1 MHVALLFPARF
12 PTTGY
17 GGTQRMLERLGL
29 ALAERGHAV
38 SVLCAPGSVLP
49 WARIVPID
57 VEHARATEFAIEPH
71 IPAGADVLLSFVPV
85 RRPPATPWVWRLAG
99 NMKSGRRP
107 PANTICVSADHAR
120 RHGIDSFVHNGV
132 PPDEFRFEPAKG
144 DYDLFLGRL
153 HAVKGYRWAIDGAKR
168 ARRKLVI
175 AGAWRPSFRR
185 SLRFVGTVD
194 GARKA
199 ELLAGARCLW
209 MPAQWE
215 DPCPGVLLESMM
227 SGTPVLGTRRGSLPE
242 IVSPDVG
249 LLGDSVEELVSL
261 AARIDEVDPV
271 ACRARAERWFSHR
284 RMAAEYERMLQHF
297 LSTGVL
303 PAGEAPPV

>member
-38 SVLCAPGSVLP
+38 SVLCAPGSALP
-49 WARIVPID
+49 WARVVPID
-57 VEHARATEFAIEPH
+57 VAAATSAGFAAQPH
-71 IPAGADVLLSFVPV
+71 LPAGTDVLLSFIPV
-85 RRPPATPWVWRLAG
+85 HRAPTTPWVWRLAG
-99 NMKSGRRP
+99 NMRPGRTP
-107 PANTICVSADHAR
+107 PPNTICVSADHAR
-120 RHGIDSFVHNGV
+120 RHGVASFVHNGV
-132 PPDEFRFEPAKG
+132 PPDEFRLAARKG

-168 ARRKLVI
+168 AQRKLVV
-175 AGAWRPSFRR
+175 AGGWRPSWRR
-185 SLRFVGTVD
+185 SLQFVGTVD

-209 MPAQWE
+209 MPAQWD

-242 IVSPDVG
+242 IISPDVG
-249 LLGDSVEELVSL
+249 LLGDSVEELVML
-261 AARIDEVDPV
+261 AARIDAIDPA

-297 LSTGVL
+297 LRTGAL
-303 PAGEAPPV
+303 PAGEAPPI

>member
-1 MHVALLFPARF
+1 MHVALFFPARF

-57 VEHARATEFAIEPH
+57 VQHAKAPEFAIEPH
-71 IPAGADVLLSFVPV
+71 IPAGTDVLLSFVPV
-85 RRPPATPWVWRLAG
+85 HRPPAAPWVWRLAG
-99 NMKSGRRP
+99 NMKPGRRP

-120 RHGIDSFVHNGV
+120 RHGIESFVHNGV
-132 PPDEFRFEPAKG
+132 SPDEVRFEPAKG

-153 HAVKGYRWAIDGAKR
+153 HAAKGYRWAIEGAKR

-185 SLRFVGTVD
+185 SLQFVGTVD
-194 GARKA
+194 GTRKA

-227 SGTPVLGTRRGSLPE
+227 SGTPLLGTRRGSLPE

-249 LLGDSVEELVSL
+249 LLGDTVEELVSL
-261 AARIDEVDPV
+261 AARIDEVDPA

-297 LSTGVL
+297 LSTGAM

>member
-1 MHVALLFPARF
+1 MHVALFFPARF

-57 VEHARATEFAIEPH
+57 VQHAKAPEFDIEAH

-99 NMKSGRRP
+99 NMKPGRRP

-153 HAVKGYRWAIDGAKR
+153 HAVKGYRWAIEGAKR

-185 SLRFVGTVD
+185 SLQFVGTVD
-194 GARKA
+194 GSRKA

-249 LLGDSVEELVSL
+249 LLGDSVEELVLL
-261 AARIDEVDPV
+261 AARIDAIDPT

-297 LSTGVL
+297 LSTGAL